1 MYGVEPGIYRDEDD
15 SVFDLKTASEYDYLA
30 PDAEEFNPNAEYDGA
45 ILLEEDDEEE
55 QEDGGLT
62 GISKPI
68 EGIFERLIFRKVIKI
83 VSIISPNILKLDFR
97 LIGKSR
103 I

>member
-1 MYGVEPGIYRDEDD
+1 MYGDEDD
-15 SVFDLKTASEYDYLA
+15 LVFDLETDSEEDYLT
-30 PDAEEFNPNAEYDGA
+30 PDEEEFDPNEEYDGA
-45 ILLEEDDEEE
+45 ILLEEDDDD
-55 QEDGGLT
+55 EDGGLT
-62 GISKPI
+62 AISKPI
-68 EGIFERLIFRKVIKI
+68 EGIFFERLIFRKAIKI